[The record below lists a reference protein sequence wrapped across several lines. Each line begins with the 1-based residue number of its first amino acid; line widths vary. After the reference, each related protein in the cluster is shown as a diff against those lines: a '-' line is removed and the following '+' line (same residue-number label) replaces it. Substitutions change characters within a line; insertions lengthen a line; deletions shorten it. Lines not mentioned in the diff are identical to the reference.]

1 MANKDKGIM
10 IFKETFEY
18 MMEGMITEE
27 QFGKLMKMVYQT
39 RWEDGVDETTIKDK
53 ELKLIWKTLKHVVL
67 KSKTN
72 SKQYKNKIE
81 ANTEFDNE
89 NNIIPQ
95 TVTESPSEGQETP
108 KNEVINEVKNEAPNE
123 VITTSPEIYNNDDDD
138 KDFRYGEI
146 DTTNP
151 MMSFLRDDEPEKDN
165 KIDSKPTEDEIC
177 LMLKAGM
184 TPDEILTKW
193 RKKVS

>member
-39 RWEDGVDETTIKDK
+39 RWEDGVDESTIEDK
-53 ELKLIWKTLKHVVL
+53 EIKLIWKTLKHVIL

-72 SKQYKNKIE
+72 SNQYKKNTQIG

-89 NNIIPQ
+89 NDTTTQ
-95 TVTESPSEGQETP
+95 TTTESPSEGQETP
-108 KNEVINEVKNEAPNE
+108 KNEVKNEAPNE

-165 KIDSKPTEDEIC
+165 KIGGKPTEDEIC